1 MMLPKKMQENLR
13 GLLKRSQKEGIVL
26 DDQLIEIFKKYPSHT
41 TYEEIEYIWH
51 MFNDNGVTIMT
62 KVDDE
67 KDKKQNSIDL
77 DDEDDMLFEDTFDEE
92 LIEEEEEEC
101 EEKAVQVDYDIYST
115 DTVAIYLKEIG
126 NIPLLNAEEETELF
140 RQYKETHS
148 HYIKEKIMEHN
159 LRLVV
164 SIAKRYVNNGLEFLD
179 IIQEGNLGL
188 CKAVDKFDIDMG
200 YKFSTY
206 ATWWIKQSIT
216 RALSDKG
223 RTIRIPVHLNEML
236 YRIKKATGVLER
248 KLNRLPSN
256 EEIAEYIN
264 ENNKKNKK
272 KSLANMTAE
281 KIMQYKQYM
290 IEPVSLH
297 TKIGDE
303 EDSEIMDFVIDKN
316 SISPEEEAENSILK
330 ESLLTVLSKALT
342 KKEIRVLSLRFG
354 LEDNIPK
361 TLEEVGREFGVTRER
376 IRQIEDKALRKLKN
390 PRYAKYLSDF
400 IR

>member
-1 MMLPKKMQENLR
+1 MLPKKMQENLR

-126 NIPLLNAEEETELF
+126 NIPLINAEEETELF

-188 CKAVDKFDIDMG
+188 C
-200 YKFSTY
+200 
-206 ATWWIKQSIT
+206 
-216 RALSDKG
+216 
-223 RTIRIPVHLNEML
+223 
-236 YRIKKATGVLER
+236 
-248 KLNRLPSN
+248 
-256 EEIAEYIN
+256 
-264 ENNKKNKK
+264 
-272 KSLANMTAE
+272 
-281 KIMQYKQYM
+281 
-290 IEPVSLH
+290 
-297 TKIGDE
+297 
-303 EDSEIMDFVIDKN
+303 
-316 SISPEEEAENSILK
+316 
-330 ESLLTVLSKALT
+330 
-342 KKEIRVLSLRFG
+342 
-354 LEDNIPK
+354 
-361 TLEEVGREFGVTRER
+361 
-376 IRQIEDKALRKLKN
+376 
-390 PRYAKYLSDF
+390 
-400 IR
+400 